1 MLVWCQNFFQKT
13 NEIFS
18 RISALASKKRSNQ
31 KCTARESKQNHPIRC
46 IKCRYFF
53 DLTSFL
59 EARAEI
65 LTKNSLV
72 FGSIWG
78 HQKDISKITCLNKG
92 QKRPC
97 IDCWVQLQV
106 INSYLSFS
114 TQTNPLSVPL
124 IVQREL
130 KFPQLPDE
138 LFSPYLWYM
147 KITFLPSFTF
157 FIWNALYHAKYQG
170 CLLFINLPEN
180 TILSGSPLG

>member
-1 MLVWCQNFFQKT
+1 MFLIEPFLITKFDCIT
-13 NEIFS
+13 NWMILFWLS
-18 RISALASKKRSNQ
+18 Y
-31 KCTARESKQNHPIRC
+31 T
-46 IKCRYFF
+46 
-53 DLTSFL
+53 TFL
-59 EARAEI
+59 IWPLFRGAEI
-65 LTKNSLV
+65 LTKTLLV
-72 FGSIWG
+72 FGSIWE

-130 KFPQLPDE
+130 KFPQLPGE

-147 KITFLPSFTF
+147 KITFLPNFITL
-157 FIWNALYHAKYQG
+157 FIWNALLVPRK
-170 CLLFINLPEN
+170 IS
-180 TILSGSPLG
+180 SGSHIKGVYFL